1 VVKTLFQTFAFR
13 AQLVYRYYSGAE
25 IKGLVGAAQ
34 SHALARYLQKM
45 NEDGVSLAD
54 EIAAGLTLFRYDI
67 LRETV

>member
-1 VVKTLFQTFAFR
+1 M
-13 AQLVYRYYSGAE
+13 YRYYSGAE